1 MADTQIDSLSI
12 SISSNAESA
21 TSGIEHL
28 RSTLEGLK
36 TAVSGQSKGLNK
48 ISTAMENLAKAVS
61 GMDQKSV
68 STLSAVVTSLQG
80 LTALSD
86 IKFNKG
92 IVNNLQTLLTT
103 IAGVDDSTVKRLNDL
118 ASAMSQLGNVN
129 TAGMRQA
136 ASGANQMLERLGR
149 ESGKGGGLSSFGDRV
164 KSLLNLKNMFR
175 MVRNGINDFMYFN
188 KVANDYLEDVNLY
201 NVSMGEFAQQG
212 FDFAQKVGDLMGIDP
227 GEFMKYQGVFMTI
240 AKGLGVASDRAAIM
254 SQNLTQLGY
263 DLSSLY
269 NVDFA
274 QSMQRLQSGL
284 TGQIKGM
291 RQFGYDISDVAL
303 NQAALALGIN
313 KTTDAM
319 NQAEKAELRYYV
331 MMTNVTWAQNDM
343 ARTLNQPSN
352 QLRVFKAQLTQV
364 ARAIGNL
371 FIPILNAVLPI
382 LTAIAAVIKTIIN
395 TIGGLFGFQLP
406 EVDYTANVVNDIGVG
421 TEDIADN
428 LGSAAGNAKKMKDYL
443 LSIDELNVLNPDTG
457 SGSGGSGGGG
467 GAGAGISGG
476 GLGFDLPTYDFFN
489 GLVESKANQIT
500 NKLKEWLGIS
510 QGISSWAELWD
521 TNLGKILQTAIGIG
535 SAIAGWKIFS
545 AVGADGVLGLTLGLT
560 LSGVTMMV
568 KNGVDPSNALM
579 TLIGS
584 TLFAGRAGWKIATGL
599 GAKKGLEGAALSSFA
614 GTGAAWASFVVG
626 ISVLALVE
634 TAYEYQNPTSTVAKN
649 RRAAQMADMDVME
662 AMMGMDKRS
671 SDLLDPATGAIV
683 RDIDKLV
690 GNIGTSFGTAVQGL
704 EKGINVALLGNIK
717 TSFETVTKYA
727 KDFANQTNEAVAT
740 AAANTETALGGIDGG
755 FVNLGST
762 VSKLWSDLKNN
773 GEASSIATWWKTNIT
788 NKIGSAFGGL
798 GATVSNSLGNAT
810 KSSVNS
816 MTDGWNAFIS
826 GLGRVVNSVISG
838 ISSVMSWTWES
849 WKKLYRGLGFTDDQ
863 IRQMGYGTL
872 TSWDY
877 SKYLINKW
885 SAPSGGSLGG
895 GANGIGGVKY
905 HPDDPRIMTKAVGG
919 FVQSGQ
925 MFIARE
931 AGAELVGSIGNR
943 TAVANNDQIV
953 ESVSQGVYE
962 AVLAAMGGGQ
972 SQGDI
977 VIQIDGRELLR
988 ASQTAERNRGYN
1000 IGMGAFA

>member
-489 GLVESKANQIT
+489 GLIQSKASKIT
-500 NKLKEWLGIS
+500 DRLKEWLGITE
-510 QGISSWAELWD
+510 GINSWSELWD
-521 TNLGKILQTAIGIG
+521 TNLGKILESAIAVGG
-535 SAIAGWKIFS
+535 AIAGWKIFT
-545 AVGADGVLGLTLGLT
+545 AVGADGVLGLSLGLT
-560 LSGVTMMV
+560 IAGITTMV
-568 KNGVDPSNALM
+568 KNGVDPINSIA
-579 TLIGS
+579 TIIGS
-584 TLFAGRAGWKIATGL
+584 ALFGGKIATSLITTYL
-599 GAKKGLEGAALSSFA
+599 GG
-614 GTGAAWASFVVG
+614 
-626 ISVLALVE
+626 
-634 TAYEYQNPTSTVAKN
+634 
-649 RRAAQMADMDVME
+649 D
-662 AMMGMDKRS
+662 
-671 SDLLDPATGAIV
+671 
-683 RDIDKLV
+683 
-690 GNIGTSFGTAVQGL
+690 
-704 EKGINVALLGNIK
+704 
-717 TSFETVTKYA
+717 
-727 KDFANQTNEAVAT
+727 AT
-740 AAANTETALGGIDGG
+740 AAALALPYGCAIGFAVGVAVLGIVQTAFVYENPDSDWGKHFANVGLAPNYEADAWGTLLYGEDWKRTTPTIDEFVGQVELDKALKADPKIKQDLDAIATSFGNITENVKKMNGELDRKEPFESFTDNAEIMVDAMNGG
-755 FVNLGST
+755 FGSLGESI
-762 VSKLWSDLKNN
+762 SMLWGDLKNN

-816 MTDGWNAFIS
+816 MTDGWNAFIT

-838 ISSVMSWTWES
+838 ISSVMSRTWDS
-849 WKKLYRGLGFTDDQ
+849 WKSLYRGLGFTDAQ
-863 IRQMGYGTL
+863 IAQMGNGTL

>member
-48 ISTAMENLAKAVS
+48 ISSAMENLAKAVS

-92 IVNNLQTLLTT
+92 IVNNLQSLLTT

-149 ESGKGGGLSSFGDRV
+149 ESGRGGGLSSFGDKV

-201 NVSMGEFAQQG
+201 KVSMGEFAEQG
-212 FDFAQKVGDLMGIDP
+212 FEFAQKVGDLMGIDP

-240 AKGLGVASDRAAIM
+240 SKGLGVASDRAAIM

-274 QSMQRLQSGL
+274 TSMQRLQSGL

-406 EVDYTANVVNDIGVG
+406 EVDYTANVVNDIGAG

-467 GAGAGISGG
+467 GADAGISGG

-489 GLVESKANQIT
+489 GLVESKANKIT
-500 NKLKEWLGIS
+500 EKLKEWLGLT
-510 QGISSWAELWD
+510 QGISSWTELWES
-521 TNLGKILQTAIGIG
+521 NLGHVLEVVEGIAGGFAGYKIG
-535 SAIAGWKIFS
+535 SLFGDPMLGITLGVGITGLVEAFRHGTTLPNQLMSLIGMSLFGGRIGWKIGAATGGVIGTFVAGISVIALLEMAYEIKNPDSKETQERLKSNIANVDVGEYYMPENLRGATALLDSHGIMHTADELVGYIDTSFSTLISNVDKSAGHVRKNLEGIEGSGRHLADTLFEIGGASESFGVDWGETLEGLSGGFSKLADTDIPNVYAKMKNPGEANS
-545 AVGADGVLGLTLGLT
+545 AVNWWKSNVINPIGGGFSNLTGSIKNNLNSATSSSVSSASDMWNGFITGLGR
-560 LSGVTMMV
+560 VI
-568 KNGVDPSNALM
+568 NGVISAIGQVFTGVWDSWKRLFRGLGVSDSEIANMGIHGAFNKWDYAASLLNKYSAPSNA
-579 TLIGS
+579 
-584 TLFAGRAGWKIATGL
+584 
-599 GAKKGLEGAALSSFA
+599 
-614 GTGAAWASFVVG
+614 VVKPG
-626 ISVLALVE
+626 VTIDPR
-634 TAYEYQNPTSTVAKN
+634 YQ
-649 RRAAQMADMDVME
+649 
-662 AMMGMDKRS
+662 
-671 SDLLDPATGAIV
+671 
-683 RDIDKLV
+683 
-690 GNIGTSFGTAVQGL
+690 
-704 EKGINVALLGNIK
+704 
-717 TSFETVTKYA
+717 TKA
-727 KDFANQTNEAVAT
+727 
-740 AAANTETALGGIDGG
+740 DGG
-755 FVNLGST
+755 FVQT
-762 VSKLWSDLKNN
+762 
-773 GEASSIATWWKTNIT
+773 
-788 NKIGSAFGGL
+788 
-798 GATVSNSLGNAT
+798 
-810 KSSVNS
+810 
-816 MTDGWNAFIS
+816 
-826 GLGRVVNSVISG
+826 
-838 ISSVMSWTWES
+838 
-849 WKKLYRGLGFTDDQ
+849 
-863 IRQMGYGTL
+863 
-872 TSWDY
+872 
-877 SKYLINKW
+877 
-885 SAPSGGSLGG
+885 
-895 GANGIGGVKY
+895 
-905 HPDDPRIMTKAVGG
+905 
-919 FVQSGQ
+919 GQ

-931 AGAELVGSIGNR
+931 AGAELVGTIGNR